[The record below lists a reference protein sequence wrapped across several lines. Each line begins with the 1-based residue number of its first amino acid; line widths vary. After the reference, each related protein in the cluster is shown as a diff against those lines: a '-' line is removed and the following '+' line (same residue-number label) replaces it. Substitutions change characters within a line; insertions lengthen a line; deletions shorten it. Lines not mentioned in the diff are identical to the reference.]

1 MLYKLEK
8 QTRERLEMVDIT
20 TDVNAIIQ
28 KSDIASGLVALFVP
42 HTSAGLTISENTD
55 NEVQRDIMETLSRLA
70 PYGLHDY
77 GHRGDN
83 ADSHIKST
91 LLGCSHSVIVEDEK
105 MLLGSWQSIYL
116 CELDGPRDRTIL
128 VKVLA
133 D

>member
-1 MLYKLEK
+1 MLYKLVK

-20 TDVNAIIQ
+20 ADVDAII
-28 KSDIASGLVALFVP
+28 KGSKIASGLATLFVP

-55 NEVQRDIMETLSRLA
+55 KEVQNDIMETLSRLA

-83 ADSHIKST
+83 SDSHIKST
-91 LLGCSHSVIVEDEK
+91 LLGCSHSVIVEEEK

-128 VKVLA
+128 VKVFA

>member
-1 MLYKLEK
+1 MLYKLVK

-20 TDVNAIIQ
+20 AEVGAVITECEIT
-28 KSDIASGLVALFVP
+28 SGLVSLFVP

-55 NEVQRDIMETLSRLA
+55 KEVQNDIMETLSRLV

-83 ADSHIKST
+83 SDSHIKSI
-91 LLGCSHSVIVEDEK
+91 LLGCSHSVIIEEEK

-116 CELDGPRDRTIL
+116 CELDGPRDRTIFI
-128 VKVLA
+128 KILA

>member
-1 MLYKLEK
+1 MLYKLVK

-20 TDVNAIIQ
+20 AEVGAVITECEIT
-28 KSDIASGLVALFVP
+28 SGLVSLFVP

-55 NEVQRDIMETLSRLA
+55 KEVQNDIMETLSRLA

-83 ADSHIKST
+83 SDSHIKSI
-91 LLGCSHSVIVEDEK
+91 LLGCSHSVIIEEEK

-116 CELDGPRDRTIL
+116 CELDGPRDRTIFI
-128 VKVLA
+128 KILA

>member
-1 MLYKLEK
+1 MLYKLVK

-20 TDVNAIIQ
+20 AEVDAII
-28 KSDIASGLVALFVP
+28 KGSKIASGLATLFVP

-55 NEVQRDIMETLSRLA
+55 KEVQNDIMETLSRLA
-70 PYGLHDY
+70 PYGLHNY

-83 ADSHIKST
+83 SDSHIKST
-91 LLGCSHSVIVEDEK
+91 LLGCSHSVIVEEEK

-128 VKVLA
+128 VKVFA

>member
-1 MLYKLEK
+1 MLYKLVK

-20 TDVNAIIQ
+20 AEVDAII
-28 KSDIASGLVALFVP
+28 KGSKIASGLATLFVP

-55 NEVQRDIMETLSRLA
+55 KEVQNDIMETLSRLA

-83 ADSHIKST
+83 SDSHIKST
-91 LLGCSHSVIVEDEK
+91 LLGCSHSVIVEEEK

-128 VKVLA
+128 VKVFA